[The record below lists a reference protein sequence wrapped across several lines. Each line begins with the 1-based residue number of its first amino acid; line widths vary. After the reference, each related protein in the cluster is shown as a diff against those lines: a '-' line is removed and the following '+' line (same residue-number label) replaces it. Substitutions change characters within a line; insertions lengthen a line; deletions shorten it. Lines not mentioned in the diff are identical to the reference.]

1 MGKGWKVVG
10 GLGLVLVAVGF
21 WSKSVVVIVL
31 GIVLTLVGERQGARA
46 AKETHEQLEGAAILP
61 ALKGVFDSAALQTN
75 ERLTRQDIDAM
86 QLLLHQDFHYVDGC
100 DKVTA
105 KYRGVEVLLGNVRLM
120 QTDTYREE
128 ETGMERSTEKEVW
141 QGLMLTCKV
150 GHAFPVGLAITPR
163 GKVDGLLRYADVKT
177 GNEAFDKR
185 FTVKTDNAEAA
196 LLTLTP
202 RMQEKILAAANA
214 SPGAFFVTFC
224 CNGRVSMA
232 VRTGRNFFVPEKH
245 TNDTQAVRK
254 NLQENL
260 RRMLDIIDETNPIAP
275 ATAQEEEV

>member
-1 MGKGWKVVG
+1 MGKGWKLVG

-31 GIVLTLVGERQGARA
+31 GIVLTLVGERQSARA
-46 AKETHEQLEGAAILP
+46 AKEKHQQLESSAIIP
-61 ALKGVFDSAALQTN
+61 VLKGVFDSATLQAN

-105 KYRGVEVLLGNVRLM
+105 QYRGVEVLLGNVRLM
-120 QTDTYREE
+120 DTDTFRDED
-128 ETGMERSTEKEVW
+128 TGLERSTEKEVW

-150 GHAFPVGLAITPR
+150 GHAFPIGFAVTPR
-163 GKVDGLLRYADVKT
+163 GKIDGLLRYADVKT
-177 GNEAFDKR
+177 ENEAFDKR
-185 FTVKTDNAEAA
+185 FTIKTDNAEAA

-224 CNGRVSMA
+224 QDGRVSMA
-232 VRTGRNFFVPEKH
+232 VRTGRNFFVPEKNA
-245 TNDTQAVRK
+245 NDPESVRK

-260 RRMLDIIDETNPIAP
+260 RRMLDIIDEANPAAAIP
-275 ATAQEEEV
+275 VQKEEA

>member
-1 MGKGWKVVG
+1 MGKGWKLVG

-31 GIVLTLVGERQGARA
+31 GIVLTLVGERQSARA
-46 AKETHEQLEGAAILP
+46 AKEKHQQLESSAIIP
-61 ALKGVFDSAALQTN
+61 ALKGVFDSAALQAN
-75 ERLTRQDIDAM
+75 ECLTRQDIDAM

-105 KYRGVEVLLGNVRLM
+105 QYRGVEVLLGNVRLM
-120 QTDTYREE
+120 DTDTFRDED
-128 ETGMERSTEKEVW
+128 TGLERSTEKEVW

-150 GHAFPVGLAITPR
+150 GHAFPIGFAVTPR
-163 GKVDGLLRYADVKT
+163 GKIDGLLRYADVKT
-177 GNEAFDKR
+177 ENEAFDKR
-185 FTVKTDNAEAA
+185 FTIKTDNAEAA

-224 CNGRVSMA
+224 QNGRVSMA
-232 VRTGRNFFVPEKH
+232 VRTGRNFFVPEKNA
-245 TNDTQAVRK
+245 NDPESVRK

-260 RRMLDIIDETNPIAP
+260 RRMLDIIDEANPAAAIP
-275 ATAQEEEV
+275 VQKEEA

>member
-46 AKETHEQLEGAAILP
+46 AKEKHEQLEGAAILP

-150 GHAFPVGLAITPR
+150 GHAFPVGPCH
-163 GKVDGLLRYADVKT
+163 YAARQ
-177 GNEAFDKR
+177 GGW
-185 FTVKTDNAEAA
+185 
-196 LLTLTP
+196 
-202 RMQEKILAAANA
+202 
-214 SPGAFFVTFC
+214 S
-224 CNGRVSMA
+224 SS
-232 VRTGRNFFVPEKH
+232 
-245 TNDTQAVRK
+245 
-254 NLQENL
+254 L
-260 RRMLDIIDETNPIAP
+260 RRCKNRK
-275 ATAQEEEV
+275 

>member
-1 MGKGWKVVG
+1 MGKGWKLVG

-31 GIVLTLVGERQGARA
+31 GIVLTLVGERMGARA
-46 AKETHEQLEGAAILP
+46 AKEKHQQLEGAAIIP
-61 ALKGVFDSAALQTN
+61 ALKGAFDSATLQTG
-75 ERLTRQDIDAM
+75 ERLSNQEIDAM

-105 KYRGVEVLLGNVRLM
+105 QYHGLDVLLGNVRLM
-120 QTDTYREE
+120 QTDTFRDE
-128 ETGMERSTEKEVW
+128 ETNMDRTTEKEVW

-150 GHAFPVGLAITPR
+150 GHTFPIGLAVTPR
-163 GKVDGLLRYADVKT
+163 GKADGLLRYADVKT
-177 GNEAFDKR
+177 ENESFDKR
-185 FTVKTDNAEAA
+185 FTVKTDNPEAA
-196 LLTLTP
+196 LMTLSP

-224 CNGRVSMA
+224 QDGRVSMA
-232 VRTGRNFFVPEKH
+232 VRTGRNFFVPEKNA
-245 TNDTQAVRK
+245 NDPETVRK
-254 NLQENL
+254 NLQENF

-275 ATAQEEEV
+275 AAAQEGEK

>member
-1 MGKGWKVVG
+1 MKKLWGFVNFVG
-10 GLGLVLVAVGF
+10 LLIAAAGFITHSAVL
-21 WSKSVVVIVL
+21 IVL
-31 GIVLTLVGERQGARA
+31 GIAVCLLGEWQKSRVSEAQRAQAQTGAIR
-46 AKETHEQLEGAAILP
+46 P
-61 ALKGVFDSAALQTN
+61 ALADVFDSADYQPD
-75 ERLTRQDIDAM
+75 ERLSGLDIDPM

-185 FTVKTDNAEAA
+185 FTVKTDNADAA

-224 CNGRVSMA
+224 CDGRVSMA
-232 VRTGRNFFVPEKH
+232 VRTGRNFFVPEKNA
-245 TNDTQAVRK
+245 NDTEAVRK

>member
-46 AKETHEQLEGAAILP
+46 AKEKHEQLEGAAILP

-120 QTDTYREE
+120 QTDTFRDE
-128 ETGMERSTEKEVW
+128 ETNMERSTEKEVW

-185 FTVKTDNAEAA
+185 FTVKTDSAFDADAADAGKNPRRRKCQPRRVLCDLLLRWPRVDGCPHGAE
-196 LLTLTP
+196 LLCA
-202 RMQEKILAAANA
+202 R
-214 SPGAFFVTFC
+214 
-224 CNGRVSMA
+224 
-232 VRTGRNFFVPEKH
+232 
-245 TNDTQAVRK
+245 
-254 NLQENL
+254 
-260 RRMLDIIDETNPIAP
+260 
-275 ATAQEEEV
+275 EERQ

>member
-31 GIVLTLVGERQGARA
+31 GIVLTLVGERQSARA
-46 AKETHEQLEGAAILP
+46 AKEKHEQLAGAAIIP
-61 ALKGVFDSAALQTN
+61 ALKGVFDSASLAEN
-75 ERLTRQDIDAM
+75 ERLSNQDIDAM

-105 KYRGVEVLLGNVRLM
+105 SYRGVEVLLGNVRLM
-120 QTDTYREE
+120 DTDTFRDED
-128 ETGMERSTEKEVW
+128 TGLERSTEKEVW

-150 GHAFPVGLAITPR
+150 GHAFPIGFAVTPR
-163 GKVDGLLRYADVKT
+163 GKIDGLLRYADVKT
-177 GNEAFDKR
+177 ENEAFDKR
-185 FTVKTDNAEAA
+185 FTIKTDNAEAA

-224 CNGRVSMA
+224 QDGRVSMA
-232 VRTGRNFFVPEKH
+232 VRTGRNFFVPEKNA
-245 TNDTQAVRK
+245 NDPETVRK

-260 RRMLDIIDETNPIAP
+260 RRMLDIIDEANPAAAIP
-275 ATAQEEEV
+275 VQKEEA

>member
-1 MGKGWKVVG
+1 MGKGWKLVG
-10 GLGLVLVAVGF
+10 GLGLVLVAVGS

-31 GIVLTLVGERQGARA
+31 GIVLTLVGERQSARA
-46 AKETHEQLEGAAILP
+46 AKEKHQQLESSAIIP
-61 ALKGVFDSAALQTN
+61 ALKGVFDSATLQAN

-100 DKVTA
+100 DKVKA
-105 KYRGVEVLLGNVRLM
+105 QYRGVEVLLGNVRLM
-120 QTDTYREE
+120 DTDTFRDED
-128 ETGMERSTEKEVW
+128 TGLERSTEKEVW

-150 GHAFPVGLAITPR
+150 GHAFPIGFAVTPR
-163 GKVDGLLRYADVKT
+163 GKIDGLLRYADVKT
-177 GNEAFDKR
+177 ENEAFDKR
-185 FTVKTDNAEAA
+185 FTIKTDNAEAA

-224 CNGRVSMA
+224 QDGRVSMA
-232 VRTGRNFFVPEKH
+232 VRTGRNFFVPEKNA
-245 TNDTQAVRK
+245 NDPESVRK

-260 RRMLDIIDETNPIAP
+260 RRMLDIIDEANPAAAIP
-275 ATAQEEEV
+275 VQKEEA

>member
-1 MGKGWKVVG
+1 
-10 GLGLVLVAVGF
+10 
-21 WSKSVVVIVL
+21 
-31 GIVLTLVGERQGARA
+31 
-46 AKETHEQLEGAAILP
+46 
-61 ALKGVFDSAALQTN
+61 
-75 ERLTRQDIDAM
+75 M
-86 QLLLHQDFHYVDGC
+86 QLLLHRDFHYVDGC

-150 GHAFPVGLAITPR
+150 GHAFPIGFAITPR

-177 GNEAFDKR
+177 ENEAFDKR
-185 FTVKTDNAEAA
+185 FTVKTDNADAA

-224 CNGRVSMA
+224 CDGRVSMA

-245 TNDTQAVRK
+245 ANDTQAVRK

-275 ATAQEEEV
+275 AKAQEEEV

>member
-120 QTDTYREE
+120 QTDTLPR
-128 ETGMERSTEKEVW
+128 G
-141 QGLMLTCKV
+141 GN
-150 GHAFPVGLAITPR
+150 GHGAIDGKRGLAGADAHLQGRPR
-163 GKVDGLLRYADVKT
+163 VPCRPCHYAARQ
-177 GNEAFDKR
+177 GGW
-185 FTVKTDNAEAA
+185 
-196 LLTLTP
+196 P
-202 RMQEKILAAANA
+202 
-214 SPGAFFVTFC
+214 S
-224 CNGRVSMA
+224 S
-232 VRTGRNFFVPEKH
+232 
-245 TNDTQAVRK
+245 
-254 NLQENL
+254 L
-260 RRMLDIIDETNPIAP
+260 RRRENRKTRPSTSALPSRLTVPTP
-275 ATAQEEEV
+275 HF

>member
-1 MGKGWKVVG
+1 
-10 GLGLVLVAVGF
+10 
-21 WSKSVVVIVL
+21 
-31 GIVLTLVGERQGARA
+31 
-46 AKETHEQLEGAAILP
+46 
-61 ALKGVFDSAALQTN
+61 
-75 ERLTRQDIDAM
+75 M

-202 RMQEKILAAANA
+202 RMQEKILAAA
-214 SPGAFFVTFC
+214 
-224 CNGRVSMA
+224 R
-232 VRTGRNFFVPEKH
+232 
-245 TNDTQAVRK
+245 DIYQAVK
-254 NLQENL
+254 FLIEAVL
-260 RRMLDIIDETNPIAP
+260 YK
-275 ATAQEEEV
+275 TAVLHQCGRFIGYRSFY

>member
-1 MGKGWKVVG
+1 
-10 GLGLVLVAVGF
+10 
-21 WSKSVVVIVL
+21 
-31 GIVLTLVGERQGARA
+31 
-46 AKETHEQLEGAAILP
+46 
-61 ALKGVFDSAALQTN
+61 
-75 ERLTRQDIDAM
+75 M

-185 FTVKTDNAEAA
+185 FTVKTDNADAA

-224 CNGRVSMA
+224 CDGRVSMA

>member
-46 AKETHEQLEGAAILP
+46 AKEKHEQLEGAAILP

-105 KYRGVEVLLGNVRLM
+105 KYRGVEGLLGN
-120 QTDTYREE
+120 
-128 ETGMERSTEKEVW
+128 VW

-185 FTVKTDNAEAA
+185 FTVKTDSADAA

-224 CNGRVSMA
+224 CDGRVSMA
-232 VRTGRNFFVPEKH
+232 VRTGRNFFVPEKNA
-245 TNDTQAVRK
+245 NDTEAVRK

-275 ATAQEEEV
+275 AKAQEEEV

>member
-1 MGKGWKVVG
+1 
-10 GLGLVLVAVGF
+10 
-21 WSKSVVVIVL
+21 
-31 GIVLTLVGERQGARA
+31 
-46 AKETHEQLEGAAILP
+46 
-61 ALKGVFDSAALQTN
+61 
-75 ERLTRQDIDAM
+75 
-86 QLLLHQDFHYVDGC
+86 
-100 DKVTA
+100 
-105 KYRGVEVLLGNVRLM
+105 M
-120 QTDTYREE
+120 QTGTFRDE
-128 ETGMERSTEKEVW
+128 ETNMERSTEKEVW

-185 FTVKTDNAEAA
+185 FTVKTDSAEAA

-202 RMQEKILAAANA
+202 RMQEKILAAANT

-224 CNGRVSMA
+224 CDGRVSMA

-260 RRMLDIIDETNPIAP
+260 RRMLDIIDEANPAAAIP
-275 ATAQEEEV
+275 VQKEEA

>member
-1 MGKGWKVVG
+1 
-10 GLGLVLVAVGF
+10 
-21 WSKSVVVIVL
+21 
-31 GIVLTLVGERQGARA
+31 
-46 AKETHEQLEGAAILP
+46 
-61 ALKGVFDSAALQTN
+61 
-75 ERLTRQDIDAM
+75 M

-196 LLTLTP
+196 LALLP
-202 RMQEKILAAANA
+202 K
-214 SPGAFFVTFC
+214 
-224 CNGRVSMA
+224 
-232 VRTGRNFFVPEKH
+232 K
-245 TNDTQAVRK
+245 
-254 NLQENL
+254 L
-260 RRMLDIIDETNPIAP
+260 RRKKSTRIAVICVCSVIAIALAGYLLLTAIFLDA
-275 ATAQEEEV
+275 AYHH

>member
-1 MGKGWKVVG
+1 MGKGWKLVG

-31 GIVLTLVGERQGARA
+31 GIVLTLVGERQSARA
-46 AKETHEQLEGAAILP
+46 AKEKHQQLESSAIIP
-61 ALKGVFDSAALQTN
+61 ALKGVFDSATLQAN
-75 ERLTRQDIDAM
+75 ERLSNQDIDAM
-86 QLLLHQDFHYVDGC
+86 QLLLHQDYHYVDGC

-105 KYRGVEVLLGNVRLM
+105 SYRGVEVLLGNVRLM
-120 QTDTYREE
+120 DTDTFRDED
-128 ETGMERSTEKEVW
+128 TGLERTTEKEVW

-150 GHAFPVGLAITPR
+150 GHAFPIGFAVTPR
-163 GKVDGLLRYADVKT
+163 GKIDGLLRYADVKT
-177 GNEAFDKR
+177 ENEAFDKR
-185 FTVKTDNAEAA
+185 FTIKTDNAEAA

-224 CNGRVSMA
+224 QDGRVSMA
-232 VRTGRNFFVPEKH
+232 VRTGRNFFVPEKNA
-245 TNDTQAVRK
+245 NDPETVRK

-260 RRMLDIIDETNPIAP
+260 RRMLDIIDEANPAAAIP
-275 ATAQEEEV
+275 VQKEEA

>member
-1 MGKGWKVVG
+1 MGKGWKLVG

-21 WSKSVVVIVL
+21 WSKSVIVIVL
-31 GIVLTLVGERQGARA
+31 GVVLVLVGERQSARA
-46 AKETHEQLEGAAILP
+46 AKERHSQLEGSAIMP
-61 ALKGVFDSAALQTN
+61 ALKGVFDSATLQAN
-75 ERLTRQDIDAM
+75 ERLSRQDIDAM

-105 KYRGVEVLLGNVRLM
+105 QYHGIEVLLGNVRLM

-141 QGLMLTCKV
+141 QGLMLTCKA

-163 GKVDGLLRYADVKT
+163 GKMDGLLRYADVKT
-177 GNEAFDKR
+177 ENEAFDKR
-185 FTVKTDNAEAA
+185 FTIKTDNAEAA

-224 CNGRVSMA
+224 QDGRVSMA
-232 VRTGRNFFVPEKH
+232 VRTGRNFFVPEKNA
-245 TNDTQAVRK
+245 NDPETVRK
-254 NLQENL
+254 TLQENL
-260 RRMLDIIDETNPIAP
+260 RRMMDIVDETNPVAG
-275 ATAQEEEV
+275 ASAQEGET

>member
-1 MGKGWKVVG
+1 MGKGWKLVG

-31 GIVLTLVGERQGARA
+31 GIVLTLVGERQSARA
-46 AKETHEQLEGAAILP
+46 AKEKHQQLESSAIIP
-61 ALKGVFDSAALQTN
+61 ALKGVFDSATLQAN

-100 DKVTA
+100 DKVKA
-105 KYRGVEVLLGNVRLM
+105 QYRGVEVLLGNVRLM
-120 QTDTYREE
+120 DTDTFRDED
-128 ETGMERSTEKEVW
+128 TGLERSTEKEVW

-150 GHAFPVGLAITPR
+150 GHAFPIGFAVTPR
-163 GKVDGLLRYADVKT
+163 GKIDGLLRYADVKT
-177 GNEAFDKR
+177 ENEAFDKR
-185 FTVKTDNAEAA
+185 FTIKTDNAEAA

-224 CNGRVSMA
+224 QDGRVSMA
-232 VRTGRNFFVPEKH
+232 VRTGRNFFVPEKNA
-245 TNDTQAVRK
+245 NDPESVRK

-260 RRMLDIIDETNPIAP
+260 RRMLDIIDEANPAAAIP
-275 ATAQEEEV
+275 VQKEEA

>member
-1 MGKGWKVVG
+1 MGKGWKLLG

-31 GIVLTLVGERQGARA
+31 GIVLTLVGERQSARA
-46 AKETHEQLEGAAILP
+46 AKEKHQQLESSAIIP
-61 ALKGVFDSAALQTN
+61 ALKGVFDSATLQAN

-105 KYRGVEVLLGNVRLM
+105 QYRGVEVLLGNIRLM
-120 QTDTYREE
+120 DTDTFRDED
-128 ETGMERSTEKEVW
+128 TGLERSTEKEVW

-150 GHAFPVGLAITPR
+150 GHAFPIGFAVTPR
-163 GKVDGLLRYADVKT
+163 GKIDGLLRYADVKT
-177 GNEAFDKR
+177 ENEAFDKR
-185 FTVKTDNAEAA
+185 FTIKTDNAEAA

-224 CNGRVSMA
+224 QDGRVSMA
-232 VRTGRNFFVPEKH
+232 VRTGRNFFVPEKNA
-245 TNDTQAVRK
+245 NDPESVRK

-260 RRMLDIIDETNPIAP
+260 RRMLDIIDEANPAAAIP
-275 ATAQEEEV
+275 VQKEEA

>member
-1 MGKGWKVVG
+1 
-10 GLGLVLVAVGF
+10 
-21 WSKSVVVIVL
+21 
-31 GIVLTLVGERQGARA
+31 
-46 AKETHEQLEGAAILP
+46 
-61 ALKGVFDSAALQTN
+61 
-75 ERLTRQDIDAM
+75 M

-185 FTVKTDNAEAA
+185 FTVKTDSADAA

-202 RMQEKILAAANA
+202 RMQGKNPRRRECQPRRVLCDLLLRW
-214 SPGAFFVTFC
+214 PRVDGCPHGA
-224 CNGRVSMA
+224 
-232 VRTGRNFFVPEKH
+232 E
-245 TNDTQAVRK
+245 
-254 NLQENL
+254 LL
-260 RRMLDIIDETNPIAP
+260 RAR
-275 ATAQEEEV
+275 EERQ

>member
-1 MGKGWKVVG
+1 MKKLWGFVNLVG
-10 GLGLVLVAVGF
+10 LLIAAAGFITHSAVL
-21 WSKSVVVIVL
+21 IVL
-31 GIVLTLVGERQGARA
+31 GIAVCLLGEWQKSRVSKAQRAQAQTGAIR
-46 AKETHEQLEGAAILP
+46 P
-61 ALKGVFDSAALQTN
+61 ALADVFDSADYQPD
-75 ERLTRQDIDAM
+75 ERLSGLDIDPM

-105 KYRGVEVLLGNVRLM
+105 KYRGVEVLLGNVWLM

-163 GKVDGLLRYADVKT
+163 GKIDGLLRYADVKT
-177 GNEAFDKR
+177 ENEAFDKR
-185 FTVKTDNAEAA
+185 FTVKTDSADAA

-224 CNGRVSMA
+224 CDGRVSMA

-275 ATAQEEEV
+275 AKAQEEEV